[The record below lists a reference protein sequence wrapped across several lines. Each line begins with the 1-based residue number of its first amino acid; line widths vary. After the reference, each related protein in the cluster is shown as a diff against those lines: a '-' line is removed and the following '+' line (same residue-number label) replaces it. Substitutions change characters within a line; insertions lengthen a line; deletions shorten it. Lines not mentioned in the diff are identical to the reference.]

1 VAADRLRT
9 AAGSASGG
17 VAGAA
22 DREHSQVVAGS
33 YERGQVTAGERQDGQ
48 VTARHTGRGQ
58 VTAVVCAAFDEV
70 TDEEILAVRE
80 LVRAAGVPL
89 PLRPP
94 HRPHLTLA
102 AARTARERLGDVVTV
117 AESVASRHCAVPI
130 VLDQVGRFGRAG
142 ALWLGPTAS
151 PALIALQR
159 DAEESLRAAG
169 WAPAFGHRSDP
180 DQWVPHCTLATRLA
194 KPQLRAIQATLRE
207 EYRTIDGSISAL
219 AVILVGG
226 RGDVSLAALGDRQLS
241 APWSA
246 ADTP

>member
-1 VAADRLRT
+1 VAADRHAA
-9 AAGSASGG
+9 AAGNAGG
-17 VAGAA
+17 GEAG
-22 DREHSQVVAGS
+22 
-33 YERGQVTAGERQDGQ
+33 AGERQ
-48 VTARHTGRGQ
+48 RGQ
-58 VTAVVCAAFDEV
+58 VTAVVCAAFDQV
-70 TDEEILAVRE
+70 TDEAILAVRE

-89 PLRPP
+89 PPQPP

-102 AARTARERLGDVVTV
+102 AARTARERLGDIVTV
-117 AESVASRHCAVPI
+117 AASVASRHCAVPI

-151 PALIALQR
+151 PALTALQR

-169 WAPAFGHRSDP
+169 WPPAFGHRSDP

-207 EYRTIDGSISAL
+207 EYRAIDGSISAL

-226 RGDVSLAALGDRQLS
+226 RGDVSLAGLGDRQRC
-241 APWSA
+241 APWCA
-246 ADTP
+246 GDTR